1 VFVGVCRMC
10 GVVSRSE
17 RGIFGATTNPPR
29 PEFFCFMYTAMVHK
43 NFRTQHCHLSVFEQE
58 CVVVFSIFI
67 QVQIESYAYDLLLSS
82 IECWKQRRT

>member
-1 VFVGVCRMC
+1 MC

-43 NFRTQHCHLSVFEQE
+43 NFRTQCFHLAVSEQE

-67 QVQIESYAYDLLLSS
+67 QVQIQSFL
-82 IECWKQRRT
+82 